1 MFTPNRPMEDSLKIN
16 FEELDEPTPASKT
29 LIEKLKSSA
38 KTPVFQR
45 IIPWALVLLV
55 TLATLVRALGNTSSG
70 PSTQT
75 GIPPLEVLVTMVPLQ
90 KGSHVT
96 TETLKLIPL
105 KRSDLT
111 PRQRLDCLT
120 SDQLTELK
128 FPLKAKKNI
137 PPHGILFWKDLE
149 IEFPK
154 KTKNSGSSRTQII
167 FSDSKQAQQ

>member
-1 MFTPNRPMEDSLKIN
+1 MFNSDSLKSDSLKIN
-16 FEELDEPTPASKT
+16 FEELDEPKSVSKT
-29 LIEKLKSSA
+29 LIERLKSNA

-45 IIPWALVLLV
+45 LIPWALVLLV
-55 TLATLVRALGNTSSG
+55 TLATLVRALGSTTST
-70 PSTQT
+70 PSNQS

-90 KGSHVT
+90 KGSLVT
-96 TETLKLIPL
+96 SESLKLIPL

-111 PRQRLDCLT
+111 PRQRLDSLT
-120 SDQLTELK
+120 SEQLTELK

-154 KTKNSGSSRTQII
+154 KIQNSGSARTQII
-167 FSDSKQAQQ
+167 FSDSNRAQQ